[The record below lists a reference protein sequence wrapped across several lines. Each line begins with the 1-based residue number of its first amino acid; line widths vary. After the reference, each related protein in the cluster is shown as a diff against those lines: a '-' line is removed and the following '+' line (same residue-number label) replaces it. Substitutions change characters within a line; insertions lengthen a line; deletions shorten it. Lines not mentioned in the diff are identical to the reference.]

1 MLLALFAILFLMG
14 TRFSLFTPYP
24 QFSNDRSAIQ
34 SSDFVEQAI
43 YDLLAT
49 GSVFECESAPTVVTT
64 LVSFHTVRVLEK

>member
-24 QFSNDRSAIQ
+24 QFSNDRSAFQ

-64 LVSFHTVRVLEK
+64 LVSFHTGRVLEK